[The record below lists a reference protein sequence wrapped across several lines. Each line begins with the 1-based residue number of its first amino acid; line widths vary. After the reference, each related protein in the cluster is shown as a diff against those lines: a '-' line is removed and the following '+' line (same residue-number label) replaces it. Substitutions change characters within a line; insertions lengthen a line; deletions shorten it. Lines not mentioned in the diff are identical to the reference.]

1 MQQLHEQ
8 LQTAAEEHWPLEEPL
23 AAEVAAM
30 PLALGS
36 MG

>member
-8 LQTAAEEHWPLEEPL
+8 LQTAAEGHWPPEEPL
-23 AAEVAAM
+23 AAEVAVM
-30 PLALGS
+30 PLALGP